1 MTFKG
6 AIRWSLRPK
15 RVAVIVAKL
24 LLAGTTDL
32 AAQTTSWQEVNSAVL
47 HISTHLEGQGQWR
60 GQDGEKADLKVNRE
74 LAFDLPV
81 EGYDPGPQA
90 RMPAQPSTA
99 LQDYRPDQKTLDLV
113 ADMKQLKQTC
123 KGDRALPDGW
133 RPSRRSCPLQQSD
146 RATE

>member
-15 RVAVIVAKL
+15 RVAVMVAKL

-47 HISTHLEGQGQWR
+47 HISIHLEGQGQWR

-81 EGYDPGPQA
+81 EGYDLGSQA

-99 LQDYRPDQKTLDLV
+99 LQNYCPDQKTLDLV
-113 ADMKQLKQTC
+113 ADMKRLEQAC
-123 KGDRALPDGW
+123 K
-133 RPSRRSCPLQQSD
+133 SD
-146 RATE
+146 RAA

>member
-15 RVAVIVAKL
+15 RVAVMVAKL

-32 AAQTTSWQEVNSAVL
+32 AAQTTTWQDINSGVL
-47 HISTHLEGQGQWR
+47 HISIHLEGQGYWQ
-60 GQDGEKADLKVNRE
+60 GQAGERADLKVTRE

-90 RMPAQPSTA
+90 RMPAQPSSA
-99 LQDYRPDQKTLDLV
+99 LQNYCPDQKTLDMV
-113 ADMKQLKQTC
+113 AAMKQLEQTC
-123 KGDRALPDGW
+123 KGDRPADGW
-133 RPSRRSCPLQQSD
+133 RPPRRSRPLEQFD
-146 RATE
+146 HATE